1 MVKFYAS
8 LQMKT
13 SPLCTYIIGI
23 ISIVTAAMVA
33 PSCALAS
40 NSPAPQTSDK
50 PWIWPLPPDQP
61 RIQHL
66 KTFIT
71 PQDLGVKKGFFA
83 KLWEFI
89 AGEDTVDRILSPHGV
104 TADGE
109 GKVYVVDWGAGS
121 VHLFDFDK
129 KKYDVLSRTE
139 LGPLRSPI
147 GAALDGE
154 GLLYVTD
161 SVLRRVFVFKGT
173 KNKGVIG
180 DDRLERPTGI
190 AINKQEK
197 LLYVADTKG
206 HRIDVFDLSGKKLF
220 SIGRPGTG
228 EGEFN
233 NPTHIALDTK
243 GDVYV
248 MDSLNFRV
256 QIFDRKGK
264 FLSQFGGNGS
274 SIHDFMKPKGIAV
287 DSEANIWVSD
297 SLRNSIQVFSR
308 QGKLLLIFGRIG
320 IGPGQ
325 FNVPAGLFLDSK
337 DRLIVSDSYNYRVQM
352 FQYLKAERG
361 KP

>member
-1 MVKFYAS
+1 
-8 LQMKT
+8 MKT
-13 SPLCTYIIGI
+13 SPLCIYSLTIFLLLA
-23 ISIVTAAMVA
+23 TASPALAQASTAPA
-33 PSCALAS
+33 PS
-40 NSPAPQTSDK
+40 SPDK
-50 PWIWPLPPDQP
+50 SWVWPLPPDQP
-61 RIQHL
+61 RIRHI
-66 KTFIT
+66 TTVIT

-121 VHLFDFDK
+121 VHLFDFEK
-129 KKYDVLSRTE
+129 KKYDLFSRTE

-147 GAALDGE
+147 GAALDSE
-154 GLLYVTD
+154 GQLYVTD

-173 KNKGVIG
+173 KSKRMIG
-180 DDRLERPTGI
+180 DDSLERPTGI
-190 AINKQEK
+190 AINKKEK
-197 LLYVADTKG
+197 LLYVVDTKG
-206 HRIDVFDLSGKKLF
+206 HRIDVFDLGGKKLF

-233 NPTHIALDTK
+233 NPIHIALDAN

-256 QIFDRKGK
+256 QIFDKTGK
-264 FLSQFGGNGS
+264 FLSQFGGNGT

-287 DSEANIWVSD
+287 DSDGNIWVSD
-297 SLRNSIQVFSR
+297 SLRNSIQVFNR

-320 IGPGQ
+320 IGAGQ

-337 DRLIVSDSYNYRVQM
+337 DRLIVADSYNYRVQM